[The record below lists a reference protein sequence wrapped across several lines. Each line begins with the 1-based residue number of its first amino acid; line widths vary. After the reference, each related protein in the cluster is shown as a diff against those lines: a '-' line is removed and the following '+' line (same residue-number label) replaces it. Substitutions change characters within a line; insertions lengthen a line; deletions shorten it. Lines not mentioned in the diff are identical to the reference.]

1 VNKFLKIY
9 ILIFIPFLIYGCASL
24 PVRPVDGP
32 GQEGVY
38 LKDFCDKNNIDLQW
52 DSVSNVVTLEGNNL
66 YARAL
71 VGSDMVIVGDERV
84 KLSSRI
90 KIEDSVIIVPLDFKK
105 ILERKAVPTKRIGRV
120 PVKIDRRS
128 YKYKKISKVVI
139 DAGHGGKDPGATGRT
154 GLKEKIVVL
163 DIARR
168 LKKIL
173 ENQGIEVVMTRSKDK
188 FITLQQRTEIASSS
202 KSDLFVSVHA
212 NSSPARSVYGI
223 EIYTL
228 KQLGFLEKNEE
239 QRKENYRKMY
249 GSLSM
254 NKKDKELQS
263 IVTDMMDTNKQ
274 AESLEL
280 ASRVANKMVRIL
292 KTKNR
297 GLKKSRFFVL
307 RNTIVP
313 AVLVEVGFLSN
324 PKEEKLL
331 KTKAYRQKVANGLA
345 RGILEYAVN

>member
-1 VNKFLKIY
+1 
-9 ILIFIPFLIYGCASL
+9 
-24 PVRPVDGP
+24 
-32 GQEGVY
+32 
-38 LKDFCDKNNIDLQW
+38 
-52 DSVSNVVTLEGNNL
+52 
-66 YARAL
+66 
-71 VGSDMVIVGDERV
+71 
-84 KLSSRI
+84 
-90 KIEDSVIIVPLDFKK
+90 LDFKK